1 MKKVVNFNSDFRIG
15 MRFILLVLFLSNGIF
30 RATSRIPIQP
40 YYHDLT
46 ILNEAILI
54 KMYFETIRNEVKNI
68 YRDFKTINND
78 LFFMGLGKSKT
89 DWTRLYLKWFKKI
102 DPIGAKLCPQTTNII
117 RSMPNIQT
125 AMISVLKPGAKI
137 VPHMGPYSGC
147 IRLHMGLITPN
158 SDDCFINLD
167 GKSYSWRDGEVI
179 LLDDSYLHYVENN
192 TNKYRV
198 ILFCDIVRP
207 MNFIGDMV
215 NNFLINNLSEYT
227 GREN

>member
-1 MKKVVNFNSDFRIG
+1 MN
-15 MRFILLVLFLSNGIF
+15 
-30 RATSRIPIQP
+30 
-40 YYHDLT
+40 
-46 ILNEAILI
+46 
-54 KMYFETIRNEVKNI
+54 FETIRNEVESI

-78 LFFMGLGKSKT
+78 LFFTGLGKSKT

-102 DPIGAKLCPQTTNII
+102 DPIGAKLCPQTTDIVQ
-117 RSMPNIQT
+117 SMPNIQT

-137 VPHMGPYSGC
+137 VPHKGPYSGC

-158 SDDCFINLD
+158 NDDCFINLD

-192 TNKYRV
+192 TKQYRV

-227 GREN
+227 HREN

>member
-1 MKKVVNFNSDFRIG
+1 MQIFIKILTS
-15 MRFILLVLFLSNGIF
+15 FILFIILFFANKIF
-30 RATSRIPIQP
+30 MATSKIPIQP

-54 KMYFETIRNEVKNI
+54 KMNFETIRNEVKNI
-68 YRDFKTINND
+68 YRDFKIINND
-78 LFFMGLGKSKT
+78 LFFTGLGESKT

-102 DPIGAKLCPQTTNII
+102 DPIGAKLCPQTIDII
-117 RSMPNIQT
+117 QSMPNIQT

-137 VPHMGPYSGC
+137 LPHKGLYSGC

-158 SDDCFINLD
+158 SDECFINLD

-192 TNKYRV
+192 TKQYRV

-207 MNFIGDMV
+207 MNFIGDTV

-227 GREN
+227 HREN

>member
-1 MKKVVNFNSDFRIG
+1 
-15 MRFILLVLFLSNGIF
+15 MRFILLILFISNMIF
-30 RATSRIPIQP
+30 RATSRIPIEP

-54 KMYFETIRNEVKNI
+54 KMNFKIIQNEIKNI

-89 DWTRLYLKWFKKI
+89 DWTRLYLKWFNKI
-102 DPIGAKLCPQTTNII
+102 DPIGANLCPKTTDII
-117 RSMPNIQT
+117 QSMPNIQT

-137 VPHMGPYSGC
+137 VPHKGPYSGC

-215 NNFLINNLSEYT
+215 NNFLINNISKYT
-227 GREN
+227 HREN

>member
-1 MKKVVNFNSDFRIG
+1 MQFFIKTLTSFIL
-15 MRFILLVLFLSNGIF
+15 FILLVANKIF
-30 RATSRIPIQP
+30 MATSKIPIQP

-54 KMYFETIRNEVKNI
+54 KMNFETIRNEVKSI
-68 YRDFKTINND
+68 YRDFKIINND
-78 LFFMGLGKSKT
+78 LFFTGLGESKT

-102 DPIGAKLCPQTTNII
+102 DPVGAKLCPQTIDI
-117 RSMPNIQT
+117 VQSMPNIQT

-137 VPHMGPYSGC
+137 VPHKGLYSGC

-158 SDDCFINLD
+158 SDECFINLD

-192 TNKYRV
+192 TKQYRV

-207 MNFIGDMV
+207 MNFIGDTV

-227 GREN
+227 HREN

>member
-1 MKKVVNFNSDFRIG
+1 MQIFIKILTS
-15 MRFILLVLFLSNGIF
+15 FILFIILFFANKIF
-30 RATSRIPIQP
+30 MATSKIPIQP

-54 KMYFETIRNEVKNI
+54 KMNFETIRNEVKNI
-68 YRDFKTINND
+68 YRDFKIINND
-78 LFFMGLGKSKT
+78 LFFTGLGESKT

-102 DPIGAKLCPQTTNII
+102 DPIGAKLCPQTIDII
-117 RSMPNIQT
+117 QSMPNIQT

-137 VPHMGPYSGC
+137 VPHKGLYSGC

-158 SDDCFINLD
+158 SDECFINLD

-192 TNKYRV
+192 TKQYRV

-207 MNFIGDMV
+207 MNFIGDTV

-227 GREN
+227 HREN

>member
-1 MKKVVNFNSDFRIG
+1 MKKVVNFNYSIFIG
-15 MRFILLVLFLSNGIF
+15 MRFILLILFFANKIF
-30 RATSRIPIQP
+30 MATSKIPIQP

-54 KMYFETIRNEVKNI
+54 KMNFETIRNEVKSI
-68 YRDFKTINND
+68 YRDFEIINND
-78 LFFMGLGKSKT
+78 LFFTGLGKCKT

-102 DPIGAKLCPQTTNII
+102 DPIGEKLCPKTIDI
-117 RSMPNIQT
+117 VRSMPNIQT

-137 VPHMGPYSGC
+137 VPHQGPYSGC

-192 TNKYRV
+192 TKQYRV

-227 GREN
+227 HREN

>member
-1 MKKVVNFNSDFRIG
+1 MQIFIKILTS
-15 MRFILLVLFLSNGIF
+15 FILFILFFANKIF
-30 RATSRIPIQP
+30 MATSKIPIQP

-54 KMYFETIRNEVKNI
+54 KMNFETIRNEVKNI
-68 YRDFKTINND
+68 YRDFKIINND
-78 LFFMGLGKSKT
+78 LFFTGLGESKT

-102 DPIGAKLCPQTTNII
+102 DPIGAKLCPQTIDII
-117 RSMPNIQT
+117 QSMPNIQT

-137 VPHMGPYSGC
+137 LPHKGLYSGC

-158 SDDCFINLD
+158 SDECFINLD

-192 TNKYRV
+192 TKQYRV

-207 MNFIGDMV
+207 MNFIGDTV

-227 GREN
+227 HREN

>member
-1 MKKVVNFNSDFRIG
+1 MIA
-15 MRFILLVLFLSNGIF
+15 FILFILFFANKIF
-30 RATSRIPIQP
+30 MATSKIPIQP

-54 KMYFETIRNEVKNI
+54 KMNFETIRNEVKNI
-68 YRDFKTINND
+68 YRDFKIINND
-78 LFFMGLGKSKT
+78 LFFTGLGKSKT

-102 DPIGAKLCPQTTNII
+102 DPIGAKLCPQTIDI
-117 RSMPNIQT
+117 VQSMPNIQT

-137 VPHMGPYSGC
+137 VPHKGPYNGC

-192 TNKYRV
+192 TKQYRV
-198 ILFCDIVRP
+198 ILFCDIIRP

-227 GREN
+227 HREN